1 MDPEPP
7 AGAAGTLAD
16 ELLQEEVQVSPELR
30 ARILRQIDQAM
41 AQWRRPAA
49 VGELAVK
56 PRKKGIL
63 YPILINAGAAAVVVL
78 GFLGLAYVFRGE
90 QFAASLASAGFQ
102 SAEGRLLEVFRRQAE
117 SRLQEEQAQTLE
129 ARARL
134 AATESSLEQKLRER
148 QAALQQSMDAEL
160 KAERERL
167 NAQGLAVAEV
177 EARLRALE
185 AERQAALAAE
195 VGQLRAGLRLQ
206 ELADARDEERLV
218 GDRIRATLA
227 QTLRRLQDDD
237 LAGAR
242 GSLAALKA
250 LLAEPIMQENPGLRE
265 RLPVDLM
272 VAGALAELLAL
283 RGRPGAAAASPAA
296 GTLPPG
302 ASAAGLGPAASAASG
317 APAADPALVARL
329 QAAEAEQGVL
339 RGQLERS
346 RADIAERDR
355 QILGLQRDLRLR
367 AAASEAESS
376 RLSSQLAAA
385 AARAQSS
392 DQAVR
397 AAEQAAARQG
407 REEAFKQVIAF
418 LDYMQAEPTRK
429 QQLTAQL
436 AARARQDPLYATVA
450 REIQILAAG
459 AGLGGSASPF
469 RLLGMVSSL
478 ASGRVVVEPL
488 VELAVK
494 AGARVQIRR
503 ASGLA
508 SEVLVARGTVQQAG
522 AAGIVVL
529 LDAGGKAVPEVMDV
543 VYVEAGN

>member
-1 MDPEPP
+1 MSILRPGGYNSPRMDPKPQ
-7 AGAAGTLAD
+7 AGSTASLAD
-16 ELLQEEVQVSPELR
+16 DLLQAEVQVSPELR
-30 ARILRQIDQAM
+30 ARILLQIDQVM
-41 AQWRRPAA
+41 AEGRRPVTA
-49 VGELAVK
+49 GELAIR

-63 YPILINAGAAAVVVL
+63 YPILINAVAAAVVIL

-90 QFAASLASAGFQ
+90 QVGASLASAGFQ
-102 SAEGRLLEVFRRQAE
+102 SAEGRLLDVFRRQSE
-117 SRLQEEQAQTLE
+117 SRLREQQAEALE

-134 AATESSLEQKLRER
+134 AAAEGSLVQRLRER
-148 QAALQQSMDAEL
+148 ETALRQSMDEEL

-167 NAQGLAVAEV
+167 NARGLAVAEV
-177 EARLRALE
+177 ERRLRALE

-227 QTLRRLQDDD
+227 QTLRKLQDDE

-250 LLAEPIMQENPGLRE
+250 LLGLPVMQENPGLRE
-265 RLPVDLM
+265 RLPVDRM
-272 VAGALAELLAL
+272 VAEALAELLAA
-283 RGRPGAAAASPAA
+283 RAKPATGAGAPSAPAAQAAAA
-296 GTLPPG
+296 
-302 ASAAGLGPAASAASG
+302 
-317 APAADPALVARL
+317 APAADPALAARL
-329 QAAEAEQGVL
+329 EAAEADLGGL
-339 RGQLERS
+339 RAELDRA
-346 RADIAERDR
+346 RADIADRDR
-355 QILGLQRDLRLR
+355 QILGLQRDLRNR

-376 RLSSQLAAA
+376 RLGSQLAAA
-385 AARAQSS
+385 TARAESS

-397 AAEQAAARQG
+397 AAEDKAGRQG

-418 LDYMQAEPTRK
+418 LDYMKSEPTRK

-436 AARARQDPLYATVA
+436 TARARQDPLYATVA

-469 RLLGMVSSL
+469 RLLGTVSSL

-488 VELAVK
+488 VDLAVK

-508 SEVLVARGTVQQAG
+508 SEVLVARGIVQQAG
-522 AAGIVVL
+522 AGGIIVL
-529 LDAGGKAVPEVMDV
+529 LDAVGKAVPQVMDV